1 VVGDDGEVRERGG
14 PVLNSNLVRFMSYQC
29 VCKNA
34 ETKKYQTG
42 QSFMSYSEKKN
53 ILFQSL
59 IHQSVA
65 SANALG
71 LYSHHTLLECEVLWM
86 KYGSEAHR
94 IMKENS

>member
-1 VVGDDGEVRERGG
+1 
-14 PVLNSNLVRFMSYQC
+14 MSYQC

-34 ETKKYQTG
+34 ETKKHQTG
-42 QSFMSYSEKKN
+42 QSFMSYSEKN

-65 SANALG
+65 SANALD

-86 KYGSEAHR
+86 KCDSEAHR

>member
-1 VVGDDGEVRERGG
+1 
-14 PVLNSNLVRFMSYQC
+14 MSYQC

-34 ETKKYQTG
+34 ETKKHQTG
-42 QSFMSYSEKKN
+42 QSFMSYLERKN

-71 LYSHHTLLECEVLWM
+71 LYFHHTLLECEVLWM
-86 KYGSEAHR
+86 KYDNEAHM

>member
-1 VVGDDGEVRERGG
+1 
-14 PVLNSNLVRFMSYQC
+14 
-29 VCKNA
+29 
-34 ETKKYQTG
+34 
-42 QSFMSYSEKKN
+42 MSYSERKKN

>member
-1 VVGDDGEVRERGG
+1 
-14 PVLNSNLVRFMSYQC
+14 MSYQC

-34 ETKKYQTG
+34 ETKKHQTG
-42 QSFMSYSEKKN
+42 KSFMSYSEREKN

-71 LYSHHTLLECEVLWM
+71 LYPHHTLLECEVLWM

>member
-1 VVGDDGEVRERGG
+1 
-14 PVLNSNLVRFMSYQC
+14 M
-29 VCKNA
+29 
-34 ETKKYQTG
+34 G
-42 QSFMSYSEKKN
+42 QSFMSYSEKS

-59 IHQSVA
+59 IHQSVT

-71 LYSHHTLLECEVLWM
+71 LHPHHTLLECEVLGM